1 MARKNVPA
9 LQQLLDACRK
19 AGSVTRKAWRVRT
32 KRPAVKLSAA
42 DRKEKRLRWLEK
54 KTTYNAAI
62 NEIHQQLRDAAA
74 EVHSQFPDHTLERVI
89 TDVFQS
95 QRLKDSSKDISR
107 YSVFTSL
114 QMQILNANTPEGQ
127 PRQKVNQLSHIIAEK
142 WRGMTEEERV
152 AVTEDE
158 IVVLRERKENKELG
172 MWHNTDISATHD
184 SSMTV
189 SRVKEE
195 LTRLAARTGN
205 ECILVVTRGSL
216 SRFRPPETYCSS
228 EKSESFLSTVMK
240 TSGADLAMRMDA
252 FMVLG
257 VEGVAR
263 NHVQILTEMKSKV
276 SALILQKLKQCAGKY
291 EVKKMFYTNFE
302 EHVTRPFGIVVK
314 NWPLKEFKN
323 PSSISTRADVSILWN
338 AWETGTA
345 HFYMM
350 THEEHQ
356 AWEQKQDKALVEA
369 QGRLQGVREKHA
381 AEQITQE
388 EDHSREEEDVPAGD
402 RGEEGSPPA
411 ANPPHAGEGN
421 PSSTPTTTFVH
432 ATVVTDASGVAVH
445 SHSRTRK
452 KRSDAGKPRK
462 KRKTNVSGSQEGS
475 TEA

>member
-1 MARKNVPA
+1 MARKNAPA
-9 LQQLLDACRK
+9 LQRLLDACRK
-19 AGSVTRKAWRVRT
+19 AGSITRKAWRVRT
-32 KRPAVKLSAA
+32 KRPAVRFSAA
-42 DRKEKRLRWLEK
+42 DRKEKRLRRLEK

-62 NEIHQQLRDAAA
+62 NEIHKQLREAAA
-74 EVHSQFPDHTLERVI
+74 EVRSRFPDHTLERVI

-107 YSVFTSL
+107 YSAFTSL
-114 QMQILNANTPEGQ
+114 QMRALNANTPEGQ

-152 AVTEDE
+152 AAMEDE
-158 IVVLRERKENKELG
+158 IVALRERRENKELG
-172 MWHNTDISATHD
+172 MWHNADVSATHD

-195 LTRLAARTGN
+195 LTRLAARTGD

-263 NHVQILTEMKSKV
+263 NHVQILTEMKSK
-276 SALILQKLKQCAGKY
+276 
-291 EVKKMFYTNFE
+291 KMFYTNFE
-302 EHVTRPFGIVVK
+302 DHVTRPFGIIIK

-350 THEEHQ
+350 TREEHQ
-356 AWEQKQDKALVEA
+356 AWEQKQDEALVEA
-369 QGRLQGVREKHA
+369 RGRLQGVREKHA
-381 AEQITQE
+381 AEQTVQE
-388 EDHSREEEDVPAGD
+388 ERSGEEEDTPAGGGG
-402 RGEEGSPPA
+402 GEGG
-411 ANPPHAGEGN
+411 PPHAGEGN
-421 PSSTPTTTFVH
+421 PPPTPTTTFVH

-462 KRKTNVSGSQEGS
+462 KRKTNVSRSQEGGA
-475 TEA
+475 EA

>member
-1 MARKNVPA
+1 
-9 LQQLLDACRK
+9 
-19 AGSVTRKAWRVRT
+19 
-32 KRPAVKLSAA
+32 
-42 DRKEKRLRWLEK
+42 
-54 KTTYNAAI
+54 
-62 NEIHQQLRDAAA
+62 
-74 EVHSQFPDHTLERVI
+74 
-89 TDVFQS
+89 
-95 QRLKDSSKDISR
+95 KDISR
-107 YSVFTSL
+107 YSAFTSL

-127 PRQKVNQLSHIIAEK
+127 PRQKVNQLSHIIAGK

-158 IVVLRERKENKELG
+158 IVVLRERRENKELG
-172 MWHNTDISATHD
+172 MWHNADISATHD

-189 SRVKEE
+189 SCVKKE

-323 PSSISTRADVSILWN
+323 PSSIST
-338 AWETGTA
+338 
-345 HFYMM
+345 
-350 THEEHQ
+350 
-356 AWEQKQDKALVEA
+356 
-369 QGRLQGVREKHA
+369 
-381 AEQITQE
+381 
-388 EDHSREEEDVPAGD
+388 
-402 RGEEGSPPA
+402 
-411 ANPPHAGEGN
+411 
-421 PSSTPTTTFVH
+421 
-432 ATVVTDASGVAVH
+432 
-445 SHSRTRK
+445 
-452 KRSDAGKPRK
+452 
-462 KRKTNVSGSQEGS
+462 
-475 TEA
+475 

>member
-1 MARKNVPA
+1 MARKNAPA
-9 LQQLLDACRK
+9 LQRLLDACRK
-19 AGSVTRKAWRVRT
+19 AGSITQKAWQVRT
-32 KRPAVKLSAA
+32 KRPAVKFSAA

-62 NEIHQQLRDAAA
+62 NEIHKQLREAAA
-74 EVHSQFPDHTLERVI
+74 EVRSRFPDHTLERVI

-107 YSVFTSL
+107 YSAFTSL
-114 QMQILNANTPEGQ
+114 QMRTLNANTPEGQ

-152 AVTEDE
+152 AATEDK
-158 IVVLRERKENKELG
+158 IVALHERRENKELG
-172 MWHNTDISATHD
+172 MWHNADVSATHD

-195 LTRLAARTGN
+195 LTCLAARTGD

-228 EKSESFLSTVMK
+228 EKSESFLSMVMK
-240 TSGADLAMRMDA
+240 TSGADLAMCMDA

-257 VEGVAR
+257 VEGVAH

-302 EHVTRPFGIVVK
+302 EHVMQPFGIVIK

-350 THEEHQ
+350 TREEHQ
-356 AWEQKQDKALVEA
+356 AWEQKQDEALVEA
-369 QGRLQGVREKHA
+369 RGRLQGVREKHA
-381 AEQITQE
+381 AEQTVQE
-388 EDHSREEEDVPAGD
+388 EHSREAEDAPAGGGG
-402 RGEEGSPPA
+402 GEGG
-411 ANPPHAGEGN
+411 PPHAGEGN
-421 PSSTPTTTFVH
+421 PPPTPTTTFVH
-432 ATVVTDASGVAVH
+432 ATVITDASGVAVH

-462 KRKTNVSGSQEGS
+462 KRKTNISRGQEGGA
-475 TEA
+475 EA